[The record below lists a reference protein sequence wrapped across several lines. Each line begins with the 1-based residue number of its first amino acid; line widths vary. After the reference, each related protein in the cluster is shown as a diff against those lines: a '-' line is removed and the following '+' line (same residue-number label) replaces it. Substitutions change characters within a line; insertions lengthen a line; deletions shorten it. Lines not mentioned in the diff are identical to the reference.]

1 MEGGK
6 GLWNGIWKLR
16 VPLKVCHFLWRVVR
30 EVLPTKLNLLKRN
43 VVADG
48 LCELCRESNEDCLY
62 ALWLCDSVKAIWR
75 SGQSFSFMFSK
86 HFPSFSDA
94 FLFLRKEA
102 SPRLVEQFVMVAWFI
117 WERQNRV
124 RLWH

>member
-1 MEGGK
+1 M
-6 GLWNGIWKLR
+6 
-16 VPLKVCHFLWRVVR
+16 
-30 EVLPTKLNLLKRN
+30 LPTKLNLLKRN
-43 VVADG
+43 VVDDG

-124 RLWH
+124 RLRH